1 MMKEKCAQ
9 LLHVHVN
16 TIKYRMHQ
24 MEQLFAI
31 DFNDLNLLHDLSFS
45 CQLIHSSVNNI

>member
-9 LLHVHVN
+9 LLRVHVN